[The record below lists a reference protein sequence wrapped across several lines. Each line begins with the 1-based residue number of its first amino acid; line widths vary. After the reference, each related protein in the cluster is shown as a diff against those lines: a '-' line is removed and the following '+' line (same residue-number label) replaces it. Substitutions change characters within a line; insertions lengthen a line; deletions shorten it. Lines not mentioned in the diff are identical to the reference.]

1 MSYKPMF
8 PKPDDSNTYKS
19 KNLVLGDKEKFR
31 KALAEIIEENR
42 EGLIVLGRS

>member
-1 MSYKPMF
+1 MF
-8 PKPDDSNTYKS
+8 PEPDKSKAYKS
-19 KNLVLGDKEKFR
+19 KNLIFGDEEKFR